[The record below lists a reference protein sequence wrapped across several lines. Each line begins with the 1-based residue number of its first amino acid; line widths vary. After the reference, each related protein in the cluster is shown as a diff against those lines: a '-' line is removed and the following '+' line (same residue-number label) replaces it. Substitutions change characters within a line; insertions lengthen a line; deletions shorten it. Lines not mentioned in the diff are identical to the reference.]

1 MTNVTISGFQRSR
14 QQARQLQQNSA
25 AQISTDFQSSEL
37 NDLET
42 KAAAGSQ
49 VIAGFFL
56 ASANSGIDMTTV
68 TMEGTQGSVGSAIYV
83 QIGCKLDLKDS
94 QLSDIGDSD
103 SGPVVKGESA
113 DSLVIS
119 NSVFSN
125 N

>member
-1 MTNVTISGFQRSR
+1 
-14 QQARQLQQNSA
+14 
-25 AQISTDFQSSEL
+25 
-37 NDLET
+37 
-42 KAAAGSQ
+42 
-49 VIAGFFL
+49 
-56 ASANSGIDMTTV
+56 MTTV

-94 QLSDIGDSD
+94 QLRNIGDSD